1 MCKHWCL
8 YGVPS
13 ICAQSCAPDSFARV
27 LGEPWACQCPVLP
40 SLLSARLLLL
50 KLPFSLSTLNSSR
63 WLLRVR
69 GQVPRDPN

>member
-50 KLPFSLSTLNSSR
+50 KLPFFVHPEFQSLALKSEGT
-63 WLLRVR
+63 
-69 GQVPRDPN
+69 GPA